1 LAKYRLEAEAHDTT
15 TCSSG
20 AWKDVLAVIRLEFDH
35 IWNELEARVSGIRE
49 EIAISICRA
58 ARVANNRLQTG

>member
-1 LAKYRLEAEAHDTT
+1 MAIVL
-15 TCSSG
+15 
-20 AWKDVLAVIRLEFDH
+20 WKDVLAVIRLEFDH